1 MVLSSEE
8 GMAALPKI
16 VAICGAKR
24 AGKDSIARVLQE
36 VYGYEHLQIS
46 RRLKD
51 VCQVLFGFTAD
62 QLESDSKETVDPRWG
77 VSPRRVMQYIGT
89 EVFQYGIHESS
100 GLPEMNAFVTP
111 REFWIKATLDYVDRE
126 NCVKK
131 YVITDLRFLHEER
144 LLKER
149 RAFIVKV
156 VRDVKSNTQV
166 DMHVSER
173 EHLAIKEDALVIN
186 DGSLVDLR
194 AKLMVPEFFRQGT
207 V

>member
-1 MVLSSEE
+1 MP
-8 GMAALPKI
+8 MPLPLPRI

-36 VYGYEHLQIS
+36 EYGYEHLQIS
-46 RRLKD
+46 RRLKEA
-51 VCQVLFGFTAD
+51 CQVLFGFTAD
-62 QLESDSKETVDPRWG
+62 QLESDAKETADPRWG
-77 VSPRRVMQYIGT
+77 VSPRRVMQYLGT
-89 EVFQYGIHESS
+89 EVFQYGIHEPS
-100 GLPEMNAFVTP
+100 GLPELNAHVTP
-111 REFWIKATLDYVDRE
+111 REFWIKATLDFVDR
-126 NCVKK
+126 NGTDRK

-149 RAFIVKV
+149 GAFIVKV
-156 VRDVKSNTQV
+156 VREANPCART

-173 EHLAIKEDALVIN
+173 EYLAIKEHVLVIN

-194 AKLMVPEFFRQGT
+194 SKLMVPDFFRQGR

>member
-1 MVLSSEE
+1 
-8 GMAALPKI
+8 MAALPKI

-36 VYGYEHLQIS
+36 AHGYEHLQIS

-51 VCQVLFGFTAD
+51 ACQLLFGFTSD
-62 QLESDSKETVDPRWG
+62 QLESDIKETVDPRWG
-77 VSPRRVMQYIGT
+77 VSPRRVMQYLGT
-89 EVFQYGIHESS
+89 EVFQYGIHCPS
-100 GLPEMNAFVTP
+100 GLPEMNVHVTP
-111 REFWIKATLDYVDRE
+111 REFWIKATLDFIDRE
-126 NCVKK
+126 SQKNNSKNCK

-149 RAFIVKV
+149 GAFSVKV
-156 VRDVKSNTQV
+156 VRDAKSNAQA

-173 EHLAIKEDALVIN
+173 EYLAIKEDALVIN